1 MLVNFALE
9 FPTKNGK
16 ITLVSRNP
24 VDFEPHEL
32 QNSPKSIS
40 EIPHIENTKI
50 KEEIKVNKFI
60 VHGQEFSK
68 ISKQLPE
75 DIYDL
80 ENYRNK
86 RKLKFEIPKN
96 NARVFFSIQQ
106 SLKTQYD
113 YLLSE
118 NLEYAQ
124 KISEMAKFQEEKI
137 TFIEQQIDPNLL
149 KEIEVL
155 EKRNLDFEFEIHQQ
169 KLLYGTKVDSLTLES
184 EVSIRKKGIA
194 EKANLEN
201 DEKIAA
207 LREELRLLEIDVAKL
222 EINSSSRIIEKI
234 NLGEKLLEKNQY
246 ITTLLVEKSK
256 MGKTL
261 AQINQDNAELKT
273 ELNKL
278 IF

>member
-32 QNSPKSIS
+32 QNPLKSIS
-40 EIPHIENTKI
+40 EIPHTENKKI
-50 KEEIKVNKFI
+50 KEEIKVNKFSI
-60 VHGQEFSK
+60 HGQEFSK
-68 ISKQLPE
+68 ISSKLPE

-86 RKLKFEIPKN
+86 RKLKFEIQKN
-96 NARVFFSIQQ
+96 NTKVFFSILQ

-113 YLLSE
+113 NLLAE

-124 KISEMAKFQEEKI
+124 QISDMSKSQEEKI
-137 TFIEQQIDPNLL
+137 KFTDQQIDPNLL

-169 KLLYGTKVDSLTLES
+169 KLLYGSKVDSLILES
-184 EVSIRKKGIA
+184 EVAIRKKRIA
-194 EKANLEN
+194 EKLNLEN

-222 EINSSSRIIEKI
+222 EINLNSRIIEKI
-234 NLGEKLLEKNQY
+234 NLGENMLEKNQY
-246 ITTLLVEKSK
+246 ITHLLLEKSK

-261 AQINQDNAELKT
+261 AQINQDNTELKN
-273 ELNKL
+273 ELEKL
-278 IF
+278 IY